1 MERLK
6 AGIVALSAV
15 LGGWLGTLFGHWD
28 SAMTTL
34 IIFMTI
40 DYLTGLIVAGIFH
53 RSTKTGGGAL
63 ESKVGWKGLRKKGVT
78 LLVVL
83 VAVRLDMMLNMRF
96 ATDAV
101 IVGFIINEAISIL
114 ENAGLMGVK
123 YPPAIRRA
131 LELLNRKG
139 EEERG
144 EKDE

>member
-6 AGIVALSAV
+6 AGVVMISAM

-40 DYLTGLIVAGIFH
+40 DYLTGLAVAGIFH
-53 RSTKTGGGAL
+53 RSSKTGGGAL
-63 ESKVGWKGLRKKGVT
+63 ESKVGWKGLCKKGMT
-78 LLVVL
+78 LLIVL

-123 YPPAIRRA
+123 YPQALQRA
-131 LELLNRKG
+131 LELLNRK
-139 EEERG
+139 EEEHGR
-144 EKDE
+144 KDE

>member
-6 AGIVALSAV
+6 AGVVALSAV

-34 IIFMTI
+34 IIFMAI
-40 DYLTGLIVAGIFH
+40 DYLTGLAVAGIFH

-63 ESKVGWKGLRKKGVT
+63 ESKVGWRGLCKKGMT

-83 VAVRLDMMLNMRF
+83 VAARLDMMLDMRF

-123 YPPAIRRA
+123 YPFAIRRA

>member
-1 MERLK
+1 
-6 AGIVALSAV
+6 
-15 LGGWLGTLFGHWD
+15 
-28 SAMTTL
+28 MTTL
-34 IIFMTI
+34 IIFMAI

-63 ESKVGWKGLRKKGVT
+63 ESKVGWKGLCKKGVT

-123 YPPAIRRA
+123 YPSAIRRA

>member
-6 AGIVALSAV
+6 AGVVMVSAV
-15 LGGWLGTLFGHWD
+15 LGGWLGALFGHWD

-40 DYLTGLIVAGIFH
+40 DYLTGLIVAGVFH
-53 RSTKTGGGAL
+53 RSAKTDGGAL
-63 ESKVGWKGLRKKGVT
+63 ESKVGWKGLLKKGMT

-101 IVGFIINEAISIL
+101 ISGFIINEAISIL

-131 LELLNRKG
+131 LELLNRK
-139 EEERG
+139 EEERH
-144 EKDE
+144 ERKDE

>member
-6 AGIVALSAV
+6 AGIVALSAA

-53 RSTKTGGGAL
+53 RSTKTDGGAL
-63 ESKVGWKGLRKKGVT
+63 ESKVGWKGLCKKGMT

-101 IVGFIINEAISIL
+101 IAGFIINEAISIL

-123 YPPAIRRA
+123 YPSAIRRA

>member
-1 MERLK
+1 MNIAK
-6 AGIVALSAV
+6 QGFFAV
-15 LGGWLGTLFGHWD
+15 TAAVGGFICQLFGGWD
-28 SAMTTL
+28 SAMATL
-34 IIFMTI
+34 VIFMAI

-53 RSTKTGGGAL
+53 RSTKTDGGAL
-63 ESKVGWKGLRKKGVT
+63 ESKVGWKGLCKKGVT

-101 IVGFIINEAISIL
+101 IAGFIINEAISIL

-123 YPPAIRRA
+123 YPSAIRRA

>member
-15 LGGWLGTLFGHWD
+15 LGGWLGTLFGRWD

-34 IIFMTI
+34 IIFMAI

-83 VAVRLDMMLNMRF
+83 VDVRLDMMLNMRF

>member
-6 AGIVALSAV
+6 AGVVMISAM

-40 DYLTGLIVAGIFH
+40 DYLTGLAVAGIFH
-53 RSTKTGGGAL
+53 RSSKTGGGAL
-63 ESKVGWKGLRKKGVT
+63 ESKVGWKGLCKKGMT
-78 LLVVL
+78 LLIVL

-123 YPPAIRRA
+123 YPQAIQRA
-131 LELLNRKG
+131 LELLNRK
-139 EEERG
+139 EEEHGR
-144 EKDE
+144 KDE

>member
-6 AGIVALSAV
+6 AGVVALLAV
-15 LGGWLGTLFGHWD
+15 LGGWFGTLFGHRD

-40 DYLTGLIVAGIFH
+40 DYLTGLAVAGIFH

-63 ESKVGWKGLRKKGVT
+63 ESKVGWRGLCKKGMT
-78 LLVVL
+78 LLIVL

-96 ATDAV
+96 AADAV
-101 IVGFIINEAISIL
+101 IIGFIINEAISIL

-123 YPPAIRRA
+123 YPSAIRRA

-139 EEERG
+139 EEEHER
-144 EKDE
+144 KDE